1 MATRVQ
7 KTVAAQRKVQQEI
20 ARADRARKS
29 RPKEPKHRG
38 AVQAGARRY
47 PEPPWPPQHQ
57 AKPGSELAL
66 DPAPMF
72 DAPFYRGSGKLEDK
86 VAVITGG
93 DSGIGR
99 SVALL
104 FAREGAD
111 VALVYLSESRD
122 ADDTRQA
129 VEKEGRRCIAIA
141 GDVKNRV
148 FCKMAVEKT
157 IEQLGGL
164 NILVNNAAFQVHADD
179 IEDISER
186 HLDETIKT
194 NLYGYFFMAQAA
206 VPRMREGD
214 AIINTGSVTGI
225 TGSRHLLDYS
235 MTKGG
240 IHAFTRALAASLVS
254 RGIRVNA
261 VAPGPVWTP
270 LNPSDKQ
277 AEEVVEFGKT
287 TPMKRPAQPE
297 EIAPAYVFLAS
308 PQCSS
313 YITGEILPIIG
324 GYRG

>member
-1 MATRVQ
+1 RQGAHRDRQVGDQPTGGSGLTTEQIPSPPINARVSKPICERFMATRVR

-122 ADDTRQA
+122 A
-129 VEKEGRRCIAIA
+129 
-141 GDVKNRV
+141 
-148 FCKMAVEKT
+148 
-157 IEQLGGL
+157 
-164 NILVNNAAFQVHADD
+164 
-179 IEDISER
+179 
-186 HLDETIKT
+186 
-194 NLYGYFFMAQAA
+194 
-206 VPRMREGD
+206 
-214 AIINTGSVTGI
+214 
-225 TGSRHLLDYS
+225 
-235 MTKGG
+235 
-240 IHAFTRALAASLVS
+240 
-254 RGIRVNA
+254 
-261 VAPGPVWTP
+261 
-270 LNPSDKQ
+270 
-277 AEEVVEFGKT
+277 
-287 TPMKRPAQPE
+287 
-297 EIAPAYVFLAS
+297 
-308 PQCSS
+308 
-313 YITGEILPIIG
+313 
-324 GYRG
+324 